1 MYLGCNSVHS
11 VVFYCSIKFLDFPDS
26 RLPRSVLRP
35 TLNKIKSCIFVLIG
49 MFQANFM
56 FTLMYF
62 QKFHY
67 QSTVFLSHRFEYHL
81 CLDGELV
88 TFGYW

>member
-1 MYLGCNSVHS
+1 
-11 VVFYCSIKFLDFPDS
+11 
-26 RLPRSVLRP
+26 
-35 TLNKIKSCIFVLIG
+35 

-88 TFGYW
+88 TFGYWWCHCGQHLSLCK